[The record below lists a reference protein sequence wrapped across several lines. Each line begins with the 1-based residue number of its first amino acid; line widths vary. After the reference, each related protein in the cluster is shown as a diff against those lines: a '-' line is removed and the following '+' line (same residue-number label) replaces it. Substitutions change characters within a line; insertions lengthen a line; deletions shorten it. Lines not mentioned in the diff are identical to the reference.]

1 MIYSTGLVL
10 EDKTFLPKK
19 TLKLTE
25 FDQKQSLGS
34 GGVEYNGMAEA
45 ESDTEIGIR
54 CWTLS
59 HTNIL
64 KLLSLCP
71 ALKTIRLLVEENQL
85 ANIADVL
92 SEMQENFD
100 IQEMEVI
107 GCNLNGLEFHLKFNK
122 SSY

>member
-1 MIYSTGLVL
+1 ML

-34 GGVEYNGMAEA
+34 GGVEYNGMGEA

-54 CWTLS
+54 CWIPS

-85 ANIADVL
+85 AIIADVL
-92 SEMQENFD
+92 SDMQEDFD

-107 GCNLNGLEFHLKFNK
+107 ECNLNGSE
-122 SSY
+122 

>member
-10 EDKTFLPKK
+10 EDKTFLPKT

-54 CWTLS
+54 CWTPS
-59 HTNIL
+59 HSNIL

-85 ANIADVL
+85 AVIAEVL
-92 SEMQENFD
+92 SDMEEDFD
-100 IQEMEVI
+100 IEQMEVI
-107 GCNLNGLEFHLKFNK
+107 QYNLNGSE
-122 SSY
+122 

>member
-1 MIYSTGLVL
+1 M
-10 EDKTFLPKK
+10 FFPKK

-54 CWTLS
+54 CWTPS
-59 HTNIL
+59 NTNIL

-85 ANIADVL
+85 AIIAEVL
-92 SEMQENFD
+92 SDMEEDFD
-100 IQEMEVI
+100 IEEMEVI
-107 GCNLNGLEFHLKFNK
+107 QYNLN
-122 SSY
+122 SSE